1 MKLEFVLYHP
11 KQQAE
16 NHRATSTFVV
26 DDENIRKV
34 LSETNELD
42 VVLDTMKLA
51 VVIKN
56 SDFQNGSE
64 SKLEKETTNFL
75 KSIDIFKKSFYKR
88 LIDFFSDDSNVSDSS
103 DSFSSEVSKE
113 SAQLVELF
121 YRLPMN
127 K

>member
-11 KQQAE
+11 KRNAE
-16 NHRATSTFVV
+16 NGREESIFVV
-26 DDENIRKV
+26 NDENIRKV

-42 VVLDTMKLA
+42 VALDTMKLA
-51 VVIKN
+51 VVIKY

-64 SKLEKETTNFL
+64 SKLDKETTNFL
-75 KSIDIFKKSFYKR
+75 KSIDIFKKSFYKK
-88 LIDFFSDDSNVSDSS
+88 LIDFFSDDSNASYNS